1 MGFLSFLKSKNNRA
15 FMPDFNKTEY
25 ENWLNFLEQGGTSQQ
40 WNNLKKKING
50 CSKKIRQK

>member
-50 CSKKIRQK
+50 CSKKIR